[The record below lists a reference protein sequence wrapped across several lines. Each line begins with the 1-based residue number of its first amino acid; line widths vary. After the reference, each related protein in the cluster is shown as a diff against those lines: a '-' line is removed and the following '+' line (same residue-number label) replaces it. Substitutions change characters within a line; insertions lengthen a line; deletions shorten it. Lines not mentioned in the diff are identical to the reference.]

1 MTWSD
6 KARLHQRLPRCRPAI
21 TPVASGGVGSGM
33 KSPCAFPARE
43 NRFAMRLG
51 ISDHPVSP
59 GFFPPVANL
68 IGRPAPIS
76 HLENKR
82 VDRLRLE
89 PHRRLEVSKL
99 DVSKQERAGVRL
111 AQASAVTSS
120 CTILRID
127 GAHAGNGGKHSA
139 TPGADVAHSSNFL
152 VPQIPR
158 QNVALRFKPAPQG
171 LARRDTRHDTSSY
184 LIQRNI

>member
-1 MTWSD
+1 
-6 KARLHQRLPRCRPAI
+6 
-21 TPVASGGVGSGM
+21 M

-43 NRFAMRLG
+43 NRFATRLG
-51 ISDHPVSP
+51 ISDHRIPRIFSP
-59 GFFPPVANL
+59 GSEFDRLAPV
-68 IGRPAPIS
+68 S

-89 PHRRLEVSKL
+89 PHRRLKVSEL

-120 CTILRID
+120 CKVPRID
-127 GAHAGNGGKHSA
+127 GAYAGNGNKHSA

-158 QNVALRFKPAPQG
+158 QNVALRFKPARQG
-171 LARRDTRHDTSSY
+171 LAVATPGM
-184 LIQRNI
+184 IN

>member
-1 MTWSD
+1 
-6 KARLHQRLPRCRPAI
+6 
-21 TPVASGGVGSGM
+21 VASGGVGSGM

-59 GFFPPVANL
+59 RIFSPGSEFD
-68 IGRPAPIS
+68 RPAPIS

-89 PHRRLEVSKL
+89 PHRRLKVSEL

-120 CTILRID
+120 CKVSRID
-127 GAHAGNGGKHSA
+127 DAHAGNGNKHSA
-139 TPGADVAHSSNFL
+139 TPGADVAHPSDFL
-152 VPQIPR
+152 VLQIPR
-158 QNVALRFKPAPQG
+158 QNVALRFKPARQG
-171 LARRDTRHDTSSY
+171 LARCDTRHDTSNY